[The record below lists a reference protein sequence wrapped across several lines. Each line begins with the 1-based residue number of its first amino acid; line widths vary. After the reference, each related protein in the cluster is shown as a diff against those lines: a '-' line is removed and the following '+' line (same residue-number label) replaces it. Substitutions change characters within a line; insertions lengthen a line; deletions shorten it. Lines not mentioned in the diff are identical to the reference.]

1 MENTDQQ
8 IINRAKQT
16 ICEEIEAIQKLH
28 DFVNEDFAQCVTTI
42 HESRG
47 RVVVTGIGKSANIG
61 QKIVATFNSTG
72 TPAMFMHAADAI
84 HGDLGMIQKDDV
96 IICISRSGNTPE
108 IKMLVPLLR
117 TYGNKLIA
125 MVGDPT
131 SFLAQQAD
139 FIINCYIEKEAGL
152 YNLAPTSSTTAQLVM
167 GDALAM
173 ALVEYT
179 HFTPNDFARNHPGG
193 MLGKRLYLTVEELYQ
208 RNEKPEVSPKD
219 SIRDVIIEISSKRLG
234 STAVTENGKII
245 GIITDGDLRR
255 MLQKN
260 PNIEQL
266 TATDVMSPNPR
277 TIDCKTL
284 VVDAL
289 SIMRNNKI
297 TQLLVV
303 DNNCYVGVIHLHDIL
318 KEGII

>member
-1 MENTDQQ
+1 MTNEQ
-8 IINRAKQT
+8 IIQRAQQT
-16 ICEEIEAIQKLH
+16 IREEIEAIQYLP
-28 DFVNEDFAQCVTTI
+28 DFVDEDFAQCVKAIYDAT
-42 HESRG
+42 G

-108 IKMLVPLLR
+108 IKMLVPLLK

-125 MVGDPT
+125 MVSDIT
-131 SFLAQQAD
+131 SYLAKQAD
-139 FIINCYIEKEAGL
+139 FIINCHIEKEAGL
-152 YNLAPTSSTTAQLVM
+152 FNLAPTSSTTAQLVM

-173 ALVEYT
+173 ALVEYR

-193 MLGKRLYLTVEELYQ
+193 VLGKRLYLTVEELYPH
-208 RNEKPEVSPKD
+208 NAKPEVSPAAN
-219 SIRDVIIEISSKRLG
+219 IRDVIIEISSKRLG
-234 STAVTENGKII
+234 STAVTENGKLL

-260 PNIEQL
+260 LNIETV
-266 TATDVMSPNPR
+266 TAIDVMSPNPR

-289 SIMRNNKI
+289 SIMRNHSI

-303 DNNCYVGVIHLHDIL
+303 ENEQYVGVIHLHDIL
-318 KEGII
+318 KEGIM